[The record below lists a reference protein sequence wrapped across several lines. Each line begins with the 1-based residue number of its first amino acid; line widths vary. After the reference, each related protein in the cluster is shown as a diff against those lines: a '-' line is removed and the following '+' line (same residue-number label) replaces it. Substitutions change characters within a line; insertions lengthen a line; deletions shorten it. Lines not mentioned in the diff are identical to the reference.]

1 MDTLKSRENHQLYDC
16 FDGICDG
23 VTLTLKVKVMFAKI
37 LISLG
42 VLIYL
47 VVIPFLEINASHVF
61 NAQWPA
67 HAKFHEVWQ
76 LTTHI
81 LLGVL
86 ALWLTWFKQQVIIAA
101 GISMAIMGGVLFAH
115 IIQAS
120 YGGSVLS
127 GNTSQTILG
136 LELAIF
142 AAGLVVFMSVVAIA
156 LDRRLFNK

>member
-1 MDTLKSRENHQLYDC
+1 
-16 FDGICDG
+16 
-23 VTLTLKVKVMFAKI
+23 MFAKI

-42 VLIYL
+42 VLVYL
-47 VVIPFLEINASHVF
+47 LVIPFLEINASHVF
-61 NAQWPA
+61 NVQWPA

-81 LLGVL
+81 MLGGL
-86 ALWLTWFKQQVIIAA
+86 ALWLTWFKQHVTIAA
-101 GISMAIMGGVLFAH
+101 CISMAIMGGVLFAH
-115 IIQAS
+115 IFETS

-136 LELAIF
+136 LELAAF
-142 AAGLVVFMSVVAIA
+142 AAAVVLIMSVMAIV